1 MSGWGCPHELHGQ
14 CQRVPGRACD
24 PGMKGCILF
33 GRFTFSTEAKNRPP
47 KPPRRVPGTPAV
59 RPSGGKP

>member
-1 MSGWGCPHELHGQ
+1 
-14 CQRVPGRACD
+14 
-24 PGMKGCILF
+24 MKGCILF

-47 KPPRRVPGTPAV
+47 KQPRGPSGSAAA

>member
-33 GRFTFSTEAKNRPP
+33 GRFTFSTETKNRPP
-47 KPPRRVPGTPAV
+47 KQARRPAASSPPRSPGDEP
-59 RPSGGKP
+59 